1 MSDEIEK
8 FPIKKTAVR
17 YEKEP
22 EMFFFAPDEEAE
34 EAEFI
39 RVDDLF
45 GLEEEEAPKR
55 DIILTL
61 FPARRFTF
69 IKGAAAQAF
78 KRTIALTALRLERP
92 AQDIR
97 VRPLFVQWRVS
108 LEPGDSPEQI
118 AREIRADLEGQAR
131 VLLNINA
138 DRCFWS
144 NACFIR
150 PADRDIT
157 IAAVV
162 KMIENY
168 QEDL

>member
-8 FPIKKTAVR
+8 FPIKKTAIR
-17 YEKEP
+17 YEAEP
-22 EMFFFAPDEEAE
+22 EMFFFSPDEEAE

-45 GLEEEEAPKR
+45 RLGEEAPGR

-69 IKGAAAQAF
+69 IRGAPAQAF

-92 AQDIR
+92 AEDIR
-97 VRPLFVQWRVS
+97 VRPLFVQWRVE

-118 AREIRADLEGQAR
+118 AREIRADLEEQAR
-131 VLLNINA
+131 VLLNINGE
-138 DRCFWS
+138 RCFWS